1 MGKNKI
7 ISENKMNIDVNSKM
21 KRKLKNAK
29 NKIKI
34 NKKNVFSVFNYFK
47 KNYKLNNIFK
57 QNSNEYINTLSIECG
72 MQSSNSFNNI

>member
-1 MGKNKI
+1 
-7 ISENKMNIDVNSKM
+7 MNIDVNSKM

-47 KNYKLNNIFK
+47 KNYKLNNIF
-57 QNSNEYINTLSIECG
+57 YML
-72 MQSSNSFNNI
+72 F

>member
-47 KNYKLNNIFK
+47 KNYKLNNIFLYVIK
-57 QNSNEYINTLSIECG
+57 RKYN
-72 MQSSNSFNNI
+72 

>member
-7 ISENKMNIDVNSKM
+7 ISENKMNIDVNSNM

-34 NKKNVFSVFNYFK
+34 NKKNVFSVFNYF
-47 KNYKLNNIFK
+47 YK
-57 QNSNEYINTLSIECG
+57 
-72 MQSSNSFNNI
+72 